1 MPVAVTV
8 DQITQI
14 APNIRQVYRDGF
26 ANGQSVLDLFG
37 ISNSPL
43 RVAHFMA
50 QMLHETGGLAIL
62 VESLNYSEQGL
73 VKTWPSRFQPKG
85 PLDPAQ
91 YAHNEAKIANE
102 VYGKRMGN
110 TDPNDGFTF
119 RGRGLLQLTGKDS
132 YAQATKILSESFPD
146 TPDFAANPDAV
157 ISSDWCVKVA
167 AAEWASKGCNGMADA
182 DNVKSVTYA
191 INGGYIGLAQR
202 TEWLA
207 KTKFI
212 WK

>member
-1 MPVAVTV
+1 MPVEVTV
-8 DQITQI
+8 AQVTQL
-14 APNIRQVYRDGF
+14 APNIRSVYQEAF
-26 ANGQSVLDLFG
+26 AAGQPVLDLFH
-37 ISNSPL
+37 ISENPL

-62 VESLNYSEQGL
+62 IESLNYSPKGL

-91 YAHNEAKIANE
+91 YAHNEQTIANQ
-102 VYGKRMGN
+102 VYGNRMGN
-110 TDPNDGFTF
+110 TAPNDGYTF

-132 YAQATKILSESFPD
+132 YNTATKILRDSYTD
-146 TPDFAANPDAV
+146 APDFAANPDTV
-157 ISSDWCVKVA
+157 ISADWCLKVA
-167 AAEWASKGCNGMADA
+167 AAEWSSKGCNGMADK
-182 DNVKSVTYA
+182 DNVRAVTYA
-191 INGGYIGLAQR
+191 INGGYIGLPQR

-207 KTKFI
+207 KTKFV

>member
-1 MPVAVTV
+1 
-8 DQITQI
+8 
-14 APNIRQVYRDGF
+14 
-26 ANGQSVLDLFG
+26 
-37 ISNSPL
+37 
-43 RVAHFMA
+43 
-50 QMLHETGGLAIL
+50 
-62 VESLNYSEQGL
+62 

-91 YAHNEAKIANE
+91 YAHNEQKIANE
-102 VYGKRMGN
+102 VYGNRMGN
-110 TDPNDGFTF
+110 TAPNDGFTY
-119 RGRGLLQLTGKDS
+119 RGRGMLQLTGKDS
-132 YAQATKILSESFPD
+132 YTQATKILLDSYPD

-157 ISSDWCVKVA
+157 ISADWCLKVA
-167 AAEWASKGCNGMADA
+167 AAEWSSKGCNGMADQ
-182 DNVKSVTYA
+182 DNVRAVTYA